1 MIQIDRHGPVRK
13 FRLARS
19 FGKRGLYFTTAYW
32 VDGLLIDTGCRH
44 TVPELMQALETLPVG
59 MIVNTHSHEDH
70 IAGNAPLQAERK
82 VTILA
87 HPLALPVLADPRGKQ
102 PLNAYRKVMWGT
114 PDPSR
119 GKPLGEKVPTEHYT
133 FMVIPTPGHSPDHV
147 CLFEPEQG
155 WLFTGDAYVGGRE
168 KALRVDYDIWGILG
182 SLKKLA
188 QYPVRRLFPGSGT
201 VRENP
206 LPEMPKKN
214 RLPGRTGGEGADPP
228 PAGDAYPPDSPPP
241 VGPGGPD
248 DLSDLRPFQRVWADP
263 VLYRQSALKAAAEDI
278 DHPLQG

>member
-1 MIQIDRHGPVRK
+1 MIQIDQYGPVRK

-19 FGKRGLYFTTAYW
+19 FGERGLYFTTAYW

-59 MIVNTHSHEDH
+59 TIVNTHSHEDH
-70 IAGNAPLQAERK
+70 IAGNAPLQSERK

-87 HPLALPVLADPRGKQ
+87 HPLALPILADPRGKQ

-119 GKPLGEKVPTEHYT
+119 GKPLGEKIGTEHYT
-133 FMVIPTPGHSPDHV
+133 FLVIPTPGHSPDHI

-206 LPEMPKKN
+206 LPEMLKKITTLEELAEKVLTLHRQGMPIHRIRR
-214 RLPGRTGGEGADPP
+214 RLLGREALMTYLTFGHFSGYGLIRSFIVNQPAD
-228 PAGDAYPPDSPPP
+228 A
-241 VGPGGPD
+241 
-248 DLSDLRPFQRVWADP
+248 
-263 VLYRQSALKAAAEDI
+263 
-278 DHPLQG
+278 

>member
-1 MIQIDRHGPVRK
+1 MIQIDQHGPVRK

-44 TVPELMQALETLPVG
+44 TVPELMKALETVPVR

-70 IAGNAPLQAERK
+70 IAGNAPLQSERR
-82 VTILA
+82 VDILA

-114 PDPSR
+114 PDSSR
-119 GKPLGEKVPTEHYT
+119 GKPLGDKINTENHT
-133 FMVIPTPGHSPDHV
+133 FLVIPTPGHSPDHI

-155 WLFTGDAYVGGRE
+155 WLFTGDTYVGGRE

-182 SLKKLA
+182 SLKRLA
-188 QYPVRRLFPGSGT
+188 HYPVRRLFPGSGT

-206 LPEMPKKN
+206 LPDIIKKIAYLEELAEKILTLHRQGMPIHRIRR
-214 RLPGRTGGEGADPP
+214 RLLGREPLMAYLTFGHFSGYGLIRSFIVNQPLT
-228 PAGDAYPPDSPPP
+228 AGRD
-241 VGPGGPD
+241 
-248 DLSDLRPFQRVWADP
+248 
-263 VLYRQSALKAAAEDI
+263 K
-278 DHPLQG
+278 